1 MNSLAGR
8 GVSRQDAGTISVWG
22 DAAGEEGCCAFAVKA
37 ANAVIRISS
46 NANIARSSFQ
56 DNNFRAR
63 VSGKTGYASLTLKKT
78 DHSNKVLTRSGD
90 EATRSVFSQVRT
102 GFQMPR

>member
-37 ANAVIRISS
+37 AIRISS
-46 NANIARSSFQ
+46 NANIPRSSFQ

-63 VSGKTGYASLTLKKT
+63 VSGKSGYASLTLKKT
-78 DHSNKVLTRSGD
+78 DHSNKVLTRSD
-90 EATRSVFSQVRT
+90 EATRLVFSQVRT